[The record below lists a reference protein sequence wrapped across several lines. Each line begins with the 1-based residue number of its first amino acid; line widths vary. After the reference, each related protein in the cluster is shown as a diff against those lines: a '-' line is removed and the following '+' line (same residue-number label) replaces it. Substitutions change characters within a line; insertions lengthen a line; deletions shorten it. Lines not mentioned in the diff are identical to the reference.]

1 MGLNPSTKYWRDVIN
16 ASYYIQE
23 INENKVRGMGYA
35 SKKIFKKGIVTSDVS
50 LEYLVT
56 DASW

>member
-35 SKKIFKKGIVTSDVS
+35 SKKK
-50 LEYLVT
+50 YLKRVL
-56 DASW
+56 